1 MGCTPDVLT
10 VAVEV
15 HDEIGA
21 RGERGVHARPERGD
35 EAPRARV
42 PLHVVGPRRP
52 RDAAVPSMEPSS
64 TTITS
69 TCRLWDPAWDGRH
82 DRADA
87 VGLVQRGN
95 DDRELEACADVR
107 PATDVS
113 VGRHDR

>member
-1 MGCTPDVLT
+1 MLT

-52 RDAAVPSMEPSS
+52 RDDRRAVDRAVVDDDHLDLPDV
-64 TTITS
+64 
-69 TCRLWDPAWDGRH
+69 WDPAWDGRH
-82 DRADA
+82 DRTDA